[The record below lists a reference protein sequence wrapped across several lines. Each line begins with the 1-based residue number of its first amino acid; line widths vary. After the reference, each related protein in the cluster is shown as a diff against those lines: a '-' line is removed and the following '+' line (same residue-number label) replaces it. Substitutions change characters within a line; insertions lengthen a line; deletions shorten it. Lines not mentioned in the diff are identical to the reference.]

1 MLILS
6 MKNKQSCDCDEESKE
21 VLVGRTAL
29 ARSSLGSNPLI
40 ELNEFTTRSAFYFSF
55 THFALFRYTRYIPNR
70 VNHVHVDM
78 LCTNFFQG

>member
-6 MKNKQSCDCDEESKE
+6 MKNKQSCDEESKE
-21 VLVGRTAL
+21 VLVDRTAL

-55 THFALFRYTRYIPNR
+55 THFALFRYTRYIRNR